1 MRVFPRRAVAI
12 LRPGSENRWKAAQP
26 HGTAFYTNKEGAN
39 RPMKRLEG
47 KRVAITGPRKSEE
60 LSKIVQNMGGIAL
73 VRPAQGTVFLDEPE
87 LGGGI
92 SEWIRL
98 KPEWSI
104 LTTGMGLEALINTAQ
119 EMELSDA
126 FMEAIARS
134 NIAARG
140 YKTVNAL
147 KKRGLAPLVRD
158 DDGSTEG
165 LIRQL
170 EEHDFAGKNVI
181 VQLHGDP
188 APRLVSWLEERGAS
202 VRTILPYK
210 HIAPPEEQLEQL
222 LGDILERR
230 VDAVTFTSGPQ
241 VRFLI
246 RHAAE
251 GGKEEALRA
260 SFEHEVVAVAV
271 GKVTAQ
277 SIHEEGIAR
286 VVAPKEERM
295 GSMMVELAKYY
306 AASRNENE
314 PGTEDGEQE
323 VPL

>member
-1 MRVFPRRAVAI
+1 MA
-12 LRPGSENRWKAAQP
+12 
-26 HGTAFYTNKEGAN
+26 
-39 RPMKRLEG
+39 KRLEG
-47 KRVAITGPRKSEE
+47 KRIAITGPRKAEE
-60 LSKIVQNMGGIAL
+60 LSSIVHKMGGVAL
-73 VRPAQGTVFLDEPE
+73 IRPAQGTVFLDEPE
-87 LGGGI
+87 LGSGI

-119 EMELSDA
+119 EMELEENFIES
-126 FMEAIARS
+126 IAHS
-134 NIAARG
+134 KIAARG

-147 KKRGLAPLVRD
+147 KKRGLTSLVRD

-165 LIRQL
+165 LLRQM
-170 EEHDFAGKNVI
+170 EEYDFTGKNVV

-188 APRLVSWLEERGAS
+188 APHLVSWLEERGAT
-202 VRTILPYK
+202 VRTVLPYK
-210 HIAPPEEQLEQL
+210 HIAPPEEQLQQL
-222 LGDILERR
+222 LDDILERR

-246 RHAAE
+246 GHAAE
-251 GGKEEALRA
+251 RGLEEALRA
-260 SFEHEVVAVAV
+260 SFEDEVVAVAV

-277 SIHEEGIAR
+277 SIREEGIER

-306 AASRNENE
+306 AASSA
-314 PGTEDGEQE
+314 GESSE
-323 VPL
+323 ESESL

>member
-1 MRVFPRRAVAI
+1 MESGTAV
-12 LRPGSENRWKAAQP
+12 WKA
-26 HGTAFYTNKEGAN
+26 FYKDKGGAN
-39 RPMKRLEG
+39 RLAKRLEG
-47 KRVAITGPRKSEE
+47 KRIAITGPRKAEE
-60 LSKIVQNMGGIAL
+60 LSKIVQNMGGTAL

-98 KPEWSI
+98 KPEWSL

-119 EMELSDA
+119 EMEVSEA
-126 FMEAIARS
+126 FMEALAHS
-134 NIAARG
+134 NVAARG

-147 KKRGLAPLVRD
+147 KKRGIAPLVRD

-165 LIRQL
+165 LIREL
-170 EEHDFAGKNVI
+170 EAHDLSGTKVML
-181 VQLHGDP
+181 QLHGDP
-188 APRLVSWLEERGAS
+188 APHLVSWLESRGAS
-202 VRTILPYK
+202 VRTVLPYK
-210 HIAPPEEQLEQL
+210 HIAPPDEQLEQL

-246 RHAAE
+246 GHAAAA
-251 GGKEEALRA
+251 GKEEALRA
-260 SFEHEVVAVAV
+260 SFEREVVAVAV

-277 SIHEEGIAR
+277 SIREEGIER
-286 VVAPKEERM
+286 VIAPKEERM

-306 AASRNENE
+306 ASSGAERA
-314 PGTEDGEQE
+314 EDGEQASTT
-323 VPL
+323 

>member
-1 MRVFPRRAVAI
+1 MRLQFCVREAKISEKRHGRAEGI
-12 LRPGSENRWKAAQP
+12 LLYRIE
-26 HGTAFYTNKEGAN
+26 EGADVLA
-39 RPMKRLEG
+39 KRLEG
-47 KRVAITGPRKSEE
+47 KRIAITGPRKAEE
-60 LSKIVQNMGGIAL
+60 LSKLVQNMGGTAL
-73 VRPAQGTVFLDEPE
+73 IRPAQGTVFLDEPE

-98 KPEWSI
+98 KPEWSV

-119 EMELSDA
+119 EMEVGDL
-126 FMEAIARS
+126 FLETIARS
-134 NIAARG
+134 KIAARG

-147 KKRGLAPLVRD
+147 KKRDLAPVVRD

-170 EEHDFAGKNVI
+170 EEHDLSGTNVV

-188 APRLVSWLEERGAS
+188 APRLVEWLESRGAT
-202 VRTILPYK
+202 VRTVLPYR
-210 HIAPPEEQLEQL
+210 HIAPPEEQLRQL
-222 LGDILERR
+222 LEDILEHR

-246 RHAAE
+246 QHAADR
-251 GGKEEALRA
+251 GQEAALQA
-260 SFEHEVVAVAV
+260 AFENEVVAVAV

-277 SIHEEGIAR
+277 AIREEGIAR
-286 VVAPKEERM
+286 VVAPPEERM

-306 AASRNENE
+306 AASAS
-314 PGTEDGEQE
+314 E
-323 VPL
+323 VSPSDAQA